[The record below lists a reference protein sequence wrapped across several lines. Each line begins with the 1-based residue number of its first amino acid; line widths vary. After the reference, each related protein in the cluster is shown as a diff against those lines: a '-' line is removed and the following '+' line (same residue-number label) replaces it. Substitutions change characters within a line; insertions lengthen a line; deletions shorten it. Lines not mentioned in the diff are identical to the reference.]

1 MDRAVVA
8 SVAAV
13 WAIKKVKRERTRNK
27 LTGLNDIKFCS
38 VRFNFDSNDVVL
50 EEKVHNCI

>member
-1 MDRAVVA
+1 MLQQYGQL
-8 SVAAV
+8 
-13 WAIKKVKRERTRNK
+13 KKLDWMRTKSK